1 MGDKLQK
8 INRREFTQKNPNTFE
23 VRTNR
28 AYSIVL
34 GLRERTL
41 PPLGGVLVLRVVDL
55 FRPAALD
62 VELAATLDRNPT
74 APLCLGCE

>member
-1 MGDKLQK
+1 MISYKKSIEENLHKK
-8 INRREFTQKNPNTFE
+8 ILTLE

-55 FRPAALD
+55 LRPAALD